1 MFVKVKKRWQLVFDF
16 AMIFLGTV
24 LMGFAFSIFME
35 PNNISTGGFSGL
47 AMIINAIF
55 QKIGINFLNTSIIYF
70 VLNIE
75 LFLCALK
82 MLGKKF
88 AIKAFAGILF
98 FSLTMEL
105 CGLIPINITFE
116 PLISAIY
123 GGILMGAGI
132 GIVVRFGGST
142 GGGDMVASIVRSKR
156 PKASIGTVIIIIDA
170 VVILLS
176 LFVFNNGVEVMPY
189 TIIALVISTL
199 CTDFVNDGYKQVR
212 AYHIITVNGEL
223 MGARIMN
230 ELYRGVTITKVQGMH
245 SHIDKDYLI
254 CLVSKFQAG
263 TLNKIVKEVDS
274 NAFVYSTKVTE
285 VLGNWKSTEELNVED
300 SLREESTKSKVMS
313 DSNSKTENKDEN
325 KPQKIAKNTKPSDKT
340 NTNKK

>member
-1 MFVKVKKRWQLVFDF
+1 
-16 AMIFLGTV
+16 MIFLGTV

-47 AMIINAIF
+47 AMIINVIL
-55 QKIGINFLNTSIIYF
+55 QKIGIDFLNTSIIYF
-70 VLNIE
+70 VLNIG

-170 VVILLS
+170 IVILLS

-223 MGARIMN
+223 MGTRIMN
-230 ELYRGVTITKVQGMH
+230 ELYRGVTFTKVQGMH

-285 VLGNWKSTEELNVED
+285 VLGYWKSTEELNVED
-300 SLREESTKSKVMS
+300 SLRVESTKSQKTTT
-313 DSNSKTENKDEN
+313 DSITKKDNNDEKNSQKT
-325 KPQKIAKNTKPSDKT
+325 PKNTKPNDGK